1 MTTLAHPTIFV
12 PGWLGTTL
20 EDEYRL
26 PHEAVW
32 STLTRDFERA
42 TLHPD
47 NLQFESI
54 EPARVVP
61 GQVHELGYK
70 ELIEELRHGLSPSE
84 DEPVPVYAFKYDW
97 RQPLVAAE
105 AQLAR
110 FVEEVIERTKLLRH
124 YDAAGWGNTTE
135 AKVNLVGHSLGGVLI
150 AGYLE
155 QSRGA
160 HHVHKVATLAA
171 PFQGAFEAVAQIT
184 TGTANL
190 GSGTPS
196 SREREAARVTPGL
209 YHMLGSFDGGL
220 IVDDGIGPRS
230 LFDIA
235 IWQGS
240 VIDTLERFIRRHGL
254 DRGDPAARARTLF
267 THMLQTAATHR
278 ARIDTLDLA
287 AIGLS
292 AAHWLCVVGVN
303 AKTRIRLRVVRRG
316 AGFDFDFRPEDRD
329 NMWGDANP
337 GIWHRAPHRRRR
349 RAPQRRGA
357 QVPAAREPGV
367 RHARRLRLLGGAGPA
382 VRGGGRLPLD
392 HAQHGHA
399 APPDRG
405 AFHRQ
410 RSAPRQ
416 HLGPAGARRHGLDP
430 ADPGVEAR
438 RDDVGACRCPGLRR
452 PCCRRSPAR
461 RAVPH

>member
-1 MTTLAHPTIFV
+1 LQQGIVIAMTTLAHPTIFV

-20 EDEYRL
+20 KDEYRL

-61 GQVHELGYK
+61 DQVHELAYK

-124 YDAAGWGNTTE
+124 YDAAGWGRTTE

-220 IVDDGIGPRS
+220 LVDDGIGPRS
-230 LFDIA
+230 LFDIG

-254 DRGDPAARARTLF
+254 DRGDPAARARALF
-267 THMLQTAATHR
+267 SHMLQTAGTHR
-278 ARIDTLDLA
+278 ARIDTLDLG
-287 AIGLS
+287 AIGL
-292 AAHWLCVVGVN
+292 APAQWLCVVGVN

-316 AGFDFDFRPEDRD
+316 TGFDFDFRPEDRD
-329 NMWGDANP
+329 NKWGDADP
-337 GIWHRAPHRRRR
+337 GIARLTGDGGVPLNGAVPKFLPLESLVCVTPDDFGYWEVQDRLFAAVAGFHSIMPNMDMLHRLIVAHLTDSGPRHDNIWGR
-349 RAPQRRGA
+349 
-357 QVPAAREPGV
+357 PAPGV
-367 RHARRLRLLGGAGPA
+367 TAWT
-382 VRGGGRLPLD
+382 
-392 HAQHGHA
+392 
-399 APPDRG
+399 PPI
-405 AFHRQ
+405 
-410 RSAPRQ
+410 
-416 HLGPAGARRHGLDP
+416 
-430 ADPGVEAR
+430 
-438 RDDVGACRCPGLRR
+438 PGLRR
-452 PCCRRSPAR
+452 GETT
-461 RAVPH
+461 